1 MLDLKKNVAETSAC
15 NIFWIKNNTVYT
27 PKRHSILNG
36 ITRRCI
42 IELCLKNEIKIKI
55 NDYKLKHI
63 MHADSVFMTGTAA
76 EIQVVKNIEK
86 IKYKTKSQI
95 IEFLKK
101 KYEILKNQ
109 CPYYI
114 KEIRT

>member
-27 PKRHSILNG
+27 PKKHSILNG

-42 IELCLKNEIKIKI
+42 IELCLKNKIKIKI

-63 MHADSVFMTGTAA
+63 MRADSVFMTGTAA
-76 EIQVVKNIEK
+76 EIQVVKI
-86 IKYKTKSQI
+86 
-95 IEFLKK
+95 LKK
-101 KYEILKNQ
+101 INIKQNLKLLSF
-109 CPYYI
+109 
-114 KEIRT
+114 